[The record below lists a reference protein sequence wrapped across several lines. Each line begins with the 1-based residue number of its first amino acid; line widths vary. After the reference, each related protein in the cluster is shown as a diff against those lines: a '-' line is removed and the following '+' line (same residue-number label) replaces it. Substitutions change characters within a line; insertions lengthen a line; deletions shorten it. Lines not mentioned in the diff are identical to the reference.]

1 MSAKYN
7 DNNLEDK
14 VIIKENNKKETSV
27 EQAIPVSAIYNLSE
41 IKKYQKDYVR
51 VLLPNKEYK
60 PSEAIKILKDYF
72 KE

>member
-1 MSAKYN
+1 MSTKYN
-7 DNNLEDK
+7 DRLEDQA
-14 VIIKENNKKETSV
+14 IIKNENNKKETSV
-27 EQAIPVSAIYNLSE
+27 EQAIPVSAIYNLPE